1 MSYRDD
7 HEAMLARL
15 DALEHARTSHEREL
29 AARDETLELSR
40 ARIAELENEVS
51 QLRREL
57 SDRAATIRDLQRGR
71 GVDVR
76 EPSAPE
82 PDAPVEK
89 DPDAA
94 AERYLAEGI
103 ARYQAGDRH
112 GAHAK
117 FRAGL
122 ARVPNH
128 AELLRALR
136 RYN

>member
-1 MSYRDD
+1 MSFRDD
-7 HEAMLARL
+7 GEAMMARL
-15 DALEHARTSHEREL
+15 DALEQSRSSHEREL
-29 AARDETLELSR
+29 ATRDEALELSR
-40 ARIAELENEVS
+40 ARITELEKEVS

-71 GVDVR
+71 GVSVR
-76 EPSAPE
+76 EPSEPE
-82 PDAPVEK
+82 PDIPRDK
-89 DPDAA
+89 DPETA

-103 ARYQAGDRH
+103 ARYQAGDRD

-122 ARVPNH
+122 ARVPDH
-128 AELLRALR
+128 GELLRALR